1 MASKVQRSKGDIK
14 WALFLPV
21 FYLAT
26 LALDYFLSR
35 RQART
40 GVEGGNKAAENAQRN
55 THLIGRACWYWKANC
70 LICVFAALTA
80 VAAGV
85 AVLCF
90 YEEEYKS
97 IAVFSLIISVIFGSR
112 SAWMKCVSNRGCKV
126 TNNPDDYSLER
137 TTLLAWGF
145 LFFFT
150 FVDVAPEKV
159 TGAITTLILLT
170 PIFTI
175 FGSSWGKLKAAKPNG
190 DKVAWPCQWGK
201 SK

>member
-1 MASKVQRSKGDIK
+1 MASKVQRSKSDIK

-21 FYLAT
+21 LYLAT
-26 LALDYFLSR
+26 LALDHFLSR
-35 RQART
+35 RQALT
-40 GVEGGNKAAENAQRN
+40 GVEGDNEAAENAQRN
-55 THLIGRACWYWKANC
+55 TYLVGRARWYWKANS
-70 LICVFAALTA
+70 LIFFFAALTA
-80 VAAGV
+80 SAAGA
-85 AVLCF
+85 AVWCC
-90 YEEEYKS
+90 YAEEYKS

-137 TTLLAWGF
+137 TTLLAWGL

-150 FVDVAPEKV
+150 FVDVAPEEV
-159 TGAITTLILLT
+159 NGSITTLILLT